1 VSAYTD
7 NLRTPLL
14 LRGVISSSPAVL
26 ALSGWGYAG
35 FNAVVNFAVTEF

>member
-1 VSAYTD
+1 VSAYTN

-26 ALSGWGYAG
+26 DPSG
-35 FNAVVNFAVTEF
+35 